1 MSLAENKALV
11 SRFYDEIW
19 NQGNLALTDELV
31 TPDFTDPTAPPD
43 ATQGAQGLK
52 DFVVMNVRRLPD
64 LRYTVHELIA
74 EGDRVVAVWTGEG
87 TNEGELRR
95 RSARPLPP
103 TGKRIV
109 WTGTTVFRVRDGK
122 LAEMRIYQNLLG
134 VFRDLGLVVD
144 AA

>member
-19 NQGNLALTDELV
+19 NQRNLALGDELV

-43 ATQGAQGLK
+43 AAPGAQGLK
-52 DFVVMNVRRLPD
+52 DFVVMNVRRFPN

-74 EGDRVVAVWTGEG
+74 EGDRVVAIWTAEG
-87 TNEGELRR
+87 VNEGELRR

-122 LAEMRIYQNLLG
+122 LAEMHIYQNLLG